1 MTRCTTI
8 NFQLSIMSKCVAS
21 IKVLKVPSK
30 LLLGKHM
37 FTLTYIDLE
46 YETRFSFVI
55 WNDDRTKI
63 IVFPSFQFA
72 TRLNSPNSYELE
84 VINEHWHIN
93 LYINIGIS
101 NWNNW
106 SFDPTK
112 MKFFYFILVPF
123 TISDIQVPETV

>member
-1 MTRCTTI
+1 
-8 NFQLSIMSKCVAS
+8 
-21 IKVLKVPSK
+21 
-30 LLLGKHM
+30 M